1 MKKIALFSL
10 IAAVAGVSA
19 ADAGWR
25 DMLSSAP
32 SNGAWRQRLADAP
45 SNGAWRDVL
54 AESSDVEA
62 KPVAVAPKAEENVGG
77 FVPASEPV
85 VEEIEVTEE

>member
-10 IAAVAGVSA
+10 IAAIAGVSA
-19 ADAGWR
+19 ANAGWR
-25 DMLSSAP
+25 ENLGEAP
-32 SNGAWRQRLADAP
+32 VNGAWRAKLADAP
-45 SNGAWRDVL
+45 TDGAWRRHMVDTP
-54 AESSDVEA
+54 EA
-62 KPVAVAPKAEENVGG
+62 AVVQPKTEENVGG